1 MSVEKLER
9 VLRRVRRMNPGQD
22 VVLNN
27 DLKKAIT
34 LEVGTDRRTVS
45 SNRQALIKLGWVKA
59 LKRQRVE
66 LTNEDLGL

>member
-27 DLKKAIT
+27 DLKKAIM